1 MAQVRSCP
9 WSGEGYAPD
18 RTLRPGLFMI
28 ALDYTILVQIIAFL
42 VLWFLL
48 DRLLFGPFLG
58 LVEERER
65 RTEGTKAE
73 ATTLSAEGERL
84 RSEYERAIENAEEE
98 GRKLREALLE
108 QGREVQERLLAGA
121 REESSKLLQTV
132 RDELQ
137 RAVQREREVAVREAE
152 EIARQ
157 MAEKVLGRR
166 LG

>member
-1 MAQVRSCP
+1 
-9 WSGEGYAPD
+9 
-18 RTLRPGLFMI
+18 MI
-28 ALDYTILVQIIAFL
+28 ALDYTVLVQIIAFL

-48 DRLLFGPFLG
+48 GRLLFRPFLG

-73 ATTLSAEGERL
+73 AATLSAEGEQL

-108 QGREVQERLLAGA
+108 RGREAQERLLAEA
-121 REESSKLLQTV
+121 REESARLLQTV

-137 RAVQREREVAVREAE
+137 RAMQREREVAAREAE
-152 EIARQ
+152 GIARQ
-157 MAEKVLGRR
+157 IAEKVLGRR
-166 LG
+166 VG